1 MRKVKTC
8 VLAVLFVMCAANYS
22 IVAQEA
28 LGNPVESPAVV
39 IKFGWEK
46 ERLRPI
52 PSMAPLASQDELV
65 QQSRREQQLSVARNT
80 QQKGATSRLE
90 TQTTN
95 HQQAKIKAQQTE
107 LPRDGYRYKVTLRNT
122 GEKTIKSIDWDYYFV
137 DPNTNEELS
146 RHQFTSDETIKPG
159 KSKELIVLYL
169 KPPVKTVDARSL
181 KKSEKSAFAGR
192 VVVARLQFSDGT
204 VWQHP

>member
-8 VLAVLFVMCAANYS
+8 VPAVLFVICAASYS
-22 IVAQEA
+22 IVAQKA
-28 LGNPVESPAVV
+28 SGNPVEGPAAV
-39 IKFGWEK
+39 IKFSWDK

-52 PSMAPLASQDELV
+52 PSMAPLASQDELI
-65 QQSRREQQLSVARNT
+65 QQSRREQQLSAARNT
-80 QQKGATSRLE
+80 QQKGTASRIE

-107 LPRDGYRYKVTLRNT
+107 MPRDGYRYKVTLRNT
-122 GEKTIKSIDWDYYFV
+122 GEKTIKSIDWDYFFV
-137 DPNTNEELS
+137 DPNTNQELS

-159 KSKELIVLYL
+159 KSKEVTVLYL

-192 VVVARLQFSDGT
+192 VVVARLQFSDGS